1 MHLGL
6 YTDSVPAMS
15 LPEALD
21 LAVRIGATAIE
32 ISTGGQSSAPHLSL
46 DRLLSSEDDR
56 TRLTD
61 ALERRGLHLSALNC
75 SAWLLHPRLGTEH
88 ASVVQRTI
96 RLAEMLGV
104 STIVTMAG
112 CPGDHPDALVVN
124 WPWYPWPAELA
135 QLRERQW
142 DAVTDLWRE
151 LGPFALDHGVTSV
164 ALELHPLQL
173 VYNVPTLLE
182 LRAAIGPVIG
192 ANLDPSHLFWQH
204 MDPIAVARALGPVVR
219 HVHLKDTAIVADQ
232 VALAGVLD
240 HRSFDTPAE
249 RAWNFRTLGQGH
261 DEAFWRRFLAAL
273 GESGYDGALSIEN
286 EDRSLDPVDSVI
298 ASASFVMPLIADR
311 NAAGAGAASDVG
323 RSPVMP

>member
-21 LAVRIGATAIE
+21 LAVRIGATGIE

-46 DRLLSSEDDR
+46 DRLMSSADDR
-56 TRLTD
+56 ARLTD

-75 SAWLLHPRLGTEH
+75 SAWLLHPRLGREH

-96 RLAEMLGV
+96 LLAEMLDV
-104 STIVTMAG
+104 DTIVTMAG
-112 CPGDHPDALVVN
+112 CPGDHQDSSVIN
-124 WPWYPWPAELA
+124 WPWYPWPAELT

-142 DAVTDLWRE
+142 NAVTDLWRD

-192 ANLDPSHLFWQH
+192 ANLDPSHLFWQQ
-204 MDPIAVARALGPVVR
+204 MDPIAVAAALGPVIR
-219 HVHLKDTAIVADQ
+219 HVHLKDTGIVADQ

-240 HRSFDTPAE
+240 HRSFDTPDA

-273 GESGYDGALSIEN
+273 GEAGYDGALSIEN
-286 EDRSLDPVDSVI
+286 EDRSLDPVDSVV
-298 ASASFVMPLIADR
+298 ASASFVTPLIAER
-311 NAAGAGAASDVG
+311 NAAGAGPPSDVG
-323 RSPVMP
+323 GPVLP